1 MMSALI
7 GLAMM
12 FGMTPVEAKVWAW
25 LTVEGREFEYVCAA
39 EIIDAESS
47 WRPQVVGDNGHSFGL
62 AQRHGPA
69 HGYPPSP
76 WPVADQ
82 MEWFTDYADERYGG
96 WCAAAEARRGKGWW

>member
-1 MMSALI
+1 MMSSLI

-25 LTVEGREFEYVCAA
+25 LTMEGREFEYVCAA

-69 HGYPPSP
+69 HGYPPRP

-82 MEWFTDYADERYGG
+82 MEWFTDYADERYGD

>member
-7 GLAMM
+7 ALALM
-12 FGMTPVEAKVWAW
+12 FGMSPVEAKAWAW
-25 LTVEGREFEYVCAA
+25 LTHEGREFEYVCAA
-39 EIIDAESS
+39 EIIQAESS

-69 HGYPPSP
+69 HGYPPQP

-82 MEWFTDYADERYGG
+82 MEWFTDYADERYGD

>member
-7 GLAMM
+7 ALALM
-12 FGMTPVEAKVWAW
+12 FGMSPVEAKAWAW
-25 LTVEGREFEYVCAA
+25 LTHEGREFEYVCAA
-39 EIIDAESS
+39 EIIQAESS

-69 HGYPPSP
+69 HGYPPRP

-82 MEWFTDYADERYGG
+82 MEWFTDYADERYGD